1 MYSLGEIAEYAKAHG
16 FLSLVKAGVTGLIF
30 CREEQILLCL
40 SLEEPLA
47 EIQPPRNI
55 TMRKATPADIPGL
68 CEPLIKH
75 NHLRSKKRIC
85 KWIAEGYPFFIATD
99 DDKIV
104 GFTCVSPEVSHVASN
119 LQPKRNSGD
128 VLGGYM

>member
-1 MYSLGEIAEYAKAHG
+1 MYSLGEVAEYAKAHG

-55 TMRKATPADIPGL
+55 IICGVKNGFVNGLLKAT
-68 CEPLIKH
+68 H
-75 NHLRSKKRIC
+75 S
-85 KWIAEGYPFFIATD
+85 
-99 DDKIV
+99 
-104 GFTCVSPEVSHVASN
+104 S
-119 LQPKRNSGD
+119 
-128 VLGGYM
+128 